1 MGGGVLVGGLPGVPM
16 MQQMPGVQQLGLIGV
31 PRFRW
36 PSSEL
41 LTSETAG
48 ANLQLQLARA
58 AAAQQAAG
66 AAGLTGPAANL
77 LAHPLLGAAAGSGAT
92 NQSAAPTGGVFLL
105 PRLPWKL
112 SGNTPRDALASK
124 TLVIWW
130 TNLRSV
136 SLSHNHE
143 MLVIFEF
150 GGGLVH

>member
-1 MGGGVLVGGLPGVPM
+1 MHFYPEINDDLFAAVLGMGGGVLVGGLPGVPM

-48 ANLQLQLARA
+48 ASLQLQLARA

-77 LAHPLLGAAAGSGAT
+77 LAHPLLGAAAGSSGASS
-92 NQSAAPTGGVFLL
+92 QSAAPAGGVFLL
-105 PRLPWKL
+105 PRLPWKI
-112 SGNTPRDALASK
+112 K
-124 TLVIWW
+124 
-130 TNLRSV
+130 
-136 SLSHNHE
+136 
-143 MLVIFEF
+143 
-150 GGGLVH
+150 